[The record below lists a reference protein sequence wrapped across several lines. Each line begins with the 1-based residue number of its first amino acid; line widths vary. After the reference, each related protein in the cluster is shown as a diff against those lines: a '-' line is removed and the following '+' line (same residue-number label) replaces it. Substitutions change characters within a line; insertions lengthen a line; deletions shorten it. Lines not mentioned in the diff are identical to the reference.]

1 VVGTSIVQLAGTP
14 IGRHLSWKKMDEIF
28 DRLQNIE
35 LEKDFDWLK
44 V

>member
-1 VVGTSIVQLAGTP
+1 MTADSP
-14 IGRHLSWKKMDEIF
+14 RKKMDEIF

-35 LEKDFDWLK
+35 LEKDFDWLR